1 MRNKEH
7 KKKSW
12 PMIVS
17 VVLSLVIG
25 MGAGTLGWRY
35 YKDQQKKQDALTQ
48 TENNVE
54 NTQATG
60 ETVVYDGKR
69 YKYNSDLTNI
79 LFMGVDK
86 QEAVNLGS
94 MPGTAGQADCIMIV
108 SLDKTDKTARILQ
121 ISRDS
126 MTAVDIYDVSGNYY
140 TSVEAQLATQYAY
153 GNGGQ
158 SSIWAMKKTVSEL
171 LYDMPIEGCFSMTI
185 EGIAKLN
192 DAIGG
197 VTITVPEDYTAVD
210 PAFVQGTT
218 LTLTGEQAE
227 KYVRKRDIDVEGS
240 NSGRMQRQVQY
251 ITALLAQVK
260 SQMSNT
266 MDFYGTYYPLVE
278 SDVVTDL
285 SATQLND
292 MASYTYLTDQVEYVP
307 GEVVPGEVNEEF
319 HVNEEELQKLILKMF
334 YTEA

>member
-1 MRNKEH
+1 MKNKES
-7 KKKSW
+7 KKKIW
-12 PMIVS
+12 PMVLSLI
-17 VVLSLVIG
+17 LSLVIG
-25 MGAGTLGWRY
+25 VGAGAFVWRY
-35 YKDQQKKQDALTQ
+35 YKNQQRTQ
-48 TENNVE
+48 SVNEPADNAE
-54 NTQATG
+54 NTQVTG
-60 ETVVYDGKR
+60 DTIVYGGKR
-69 YKYNSDLTNI
+69 YQYNTDLTNI

-86 QEAVNLGS
+86 QEAVTLGS
-94 MPGTAGQADCIMIV
+94 MPGRAGQADCIMLV
-108 SLDKTDKTARILQ
+108 SLNKTDKTARILQ

-126 MTAVDIYDVSGNYY
+126 MTAVDIYDASGNYY

-171 LYDMPIEGCFSMTI
+171 LYDMPIAGCFSMTI
-185 EGIAKLN
+185 EGISTLN

-197 VTITVPEDYTAVD
+197 VSITVPEDYTDID

-227 KYVRKRDIDVEGS
+227 KYVRKRDINMEGS

-251 ITALLAQVK
+251 ITALLTQIK
-260 SQMSNT
+260 SQMSNS

-285 SATQLND
+285 SAAELND
-292 MASYTYLTDQVEYVP
+292 MASYTYLTDEVAYVP
-307 GEVVPGEVNEEF
+307 GEVVPGEVNEEY
-319 HVNEEELQKLILKMF
+319 HVDEAELQKLLVKMF
-334 YTEA
+334 YKEI